1 MMPSVIRA
9 GVRSIRAVVLCGFL
23 VTPALAQTTGFLHGR
38 VTNEKGDPLPGVVII
53 LGSGSQGIRGRGTV
67 TDKSGTFQVAGLPPA
82 RDYSIRASLP
92 GFATVTLS
100 DVEVSAGRAAEVRL
114 ALYPETALREHVEV
128 RGRPDMVDLDE
139 TTTET
144 RLDAEFIDA
153 LPLFG
158 RNYQEILTL
167 APGVT
172 DADGDGNPNI
182 HGARDTDVVTLV
194 DGVSTTDPLT
204 GKAGTQLNLESIQE
218 IEIKTSGATAEFG
231 RAQGGFANI
240 VTKSGGNEFEGAF
253 KFIWRGSALDGNG
266 AGIDDPRLHAGVG
279 EAGLRDLRF
288 NDYLPY
294 LSLGGPVVKDR
305 AWFFVTSEYIQKQE
319 PVNALSAA
327 FVRELREYRQFAKLT
342 WQATTTQRLSLSL
355 SYDPQEF
362 LNEGLNGFT
371 RQESGYTTRAGGTVL
386 TLKATS
392 ILSPMV
398 ALETSLS
405 NFDGRPALVPNLD
418 RDSNGNGI
426 LFYDRN
432 RNGFPE
438 ASERDPGDDYDQD
451 GAFDVFEDANR
462 NGVLNPGEDLDGD
475 GRLTILGGCEG
486 DSREDLDC
494 DGHLDNVNEDT
505 NGDGDLY
512 SCICDINS
520 CVCINEDL
528 DNDHRLDPGT
538 EDRNGNRVLDDAVR
552 PAGPYPYGRLVPQ
565 QPDRDYTLGQ
575 SIGLVSGPHYKDY
588 SDRRGRLTLRQDLS
602 VYVPDAMGSHD
613 IKLGW
618 VVEREQFSR
627 TTRAGDIL
635 ATLDPGCWAEVEA
648 IIVTDDPGGAEGPCR
663 TSGQVTLK
671 ALLPAERSVSNQAT
685 GMTGG
690 LYVQDGFKPLA
701 NLSLG
706 VGLRFDRER
715 TGSFGYS
722 FFDPAAQ
729 RAPFDR
735 LNALIGGEKLLD
747 DFLQGNND
755 GLRNFG
761 VLGDPI
767 FSGQGPSEEQATA
780 YITDPIRVAAIGR
793 LTRHHSENSFLS
805 AKLGAL
811 YPEIFAGQALNLD
824 QLHQIGV
831 LPQVPENFA
840 LTNNN
845 LSPRLSISWD
855 PWADGRTKLFA
866 TWGRYYDK
874 LFLNTI
880 VWEAGPDYLA
890 RYYYLDPDGV
900 MVASL
905 PYRDG
910 PVLVSA
916 TPNHYVGKFLSKS
929 APSATQVDRG
939 LRTPFSDELTLGFE
953 REIAPELALSVSY
966 ISRRYRHQ
974 LQDIDVNHT
983 LRFDPLSGEPYDEFG
998 RVALNPGGSRR
1009 TEKDGRP
1016 DLYLLNPF
1024 FNQVLRIGNTNE
1036 ARYRAIEVALRR
1048 RLARR
1053 WQMQGSYTYSRAV
1066 GAAED
1071 FQSRLGNDP
1080 STVESEFGYLDYDQ
1094 RHVVKV
1100 FATTYLPHDWQVG
1113 SSVTWAS
1120 GLPFSIVS
1128 RFFALDN
1135 EGYQQFR
1142 TRFGY
1147 TAVDPDT
1154 GPRFVRLSRNSQRN
1168 DSTLDLNLNVRKSFV
1183 LGRTAAAAFVEIF
1196 NVLNT
1201 DDLRIFTYEP
1211 NKGDFNSGAD
1221 LLKPGDGIVR
1231 TSPLQLDAER
1241 RFGRR
1246 FQFGFQ
1252 FEF

>member
-1 MMPSVIRA
+1 MPSVIQY
-9 GVRSIRAVVLCGFL
+9 GVRSIRAIVLCGL
-23 VTPALAQTTGFLHGR
+23 IATPALAQTSGFIHGI
-38 VTNEKGDPLPGVVII
+38 VTDEKGAPLPGAVIL
-53 LGSGSQGIRGRGTV
+53 LGNGGPGTKGRGTV
-67 TDKSGTFQVAGLPPA
+67 ADQAGAFQIAGLAPA
-82 RDYSIRASLP
+82 LDYSVRASLH

-100 DVEVSAGRAAEVRL
+100 GVAVSAGQVSEVRL
-114 ALYPETALREHVEV
+114 TLYPESALREHVEV
-128 RGRPDMVDLDE
+128 RARANLIDLAE

-144 RLDAEFIDA
+144 RLSAEFIDA

-172 DADGDGNPNI
+172 DVDGDGNPNI
-182 HGARDTDVVTLV
+182 HGARDTDVITLV

-204 GKAGTQLNLESIQE
+204 GKVGAQLNLESIQE
-218 IEIKTSGATAEFG
+218 IEVKTSGATAEFG
-231 RAQGGFANI
+231 RAQGGFANVI
-240 VTKSGGNEFEGAF
+240 TKSGGNEFEGAF

-266 AGIDDPRLHAGVG
+266 AGIDDPLLHAGVG
-279 EAGLRDLRF
+279 ETGLRDLQF

-294 LSLGGPVVKDR
+294 LSFGGPLVKDR
-305 AWFFVTSEYIQKQE
+305 AWFFVTGEYIQKQE
-319 PVNALSAA
+319 PVNALSTA
-327 FVRELREYRQFAKLT
+327 FVRELREYRNFAKLT

-355 SYDPQEF
+355 NHDPQEF

-392 ILSPMV
+392 ILSPMA

-405 NFDGRPALVPNLD
+405 NFDGRPALVPNLG
-418 RDSNGNGI
+418 RDTNANGV
-426 LFYDRN
+426 LYYDRN
-432 RNGFPE
+432 GNGFPE

-494 DGHLDNVNEDT
+494 DGHLDNVKEDT
-505 NGDGDLY
+505 NGDGYLY

-552 PAGPYPYGRLVPQ
+552 PAGPYPYGRLVPR
-565 QPDRDYTLGQ
+565 QPDRDYILGQ
-575 SIGLVSGPHYKDY
+575 SFGLVSGPYYQDY
-588 SDRRGRLTLRQDLS
+588 SDRRERVTLRQDLS
-602 VYVPDAMGSHD
+602 LYVPDAMGSHD
-613 IKLGW
+613 VKLGW
-618 VVEREQFSR
+618 VVERERFKR
-627 TTRAGDIL
+627 TTKAGDIL
-635 ATLDPGCWAEVEA
+635 ATLDDVCEGVGITPPDTNG
-648 IIVTDDPGGAEGPCR
+648 DPSEICR
-663 TSGQVTLK
+663 STGKTVR
-671 ALLPAERSVSNQAT
+671 ALLPAERSVSNEAT

-690 LYVQDGFKPLA
+690 LYVQDSFKPLA

-715 TGSFGYS
+715 TDSSGYS
-722 FFDPAAQ
+722 SFDPAAQ

-767 FSGQGPSEEQATA
+767 FSGQGTSEEQATA

-793 LTRHHSENSFLS
+793 LTRHHSESGFLS

-811 YPEIFAGQALNLD
+811 FPEIFDGPALNLD
-824 QLHQIGV
+824 NLHQIGV

-845 LSPRLSISWD
+845 LSPRLSMSWD

-880 VWEAGPDYLA
+880 VGEAGPDYLA
-890 RYYYLDPDGV
+890 RYYSRDPTGV
-900 MVASL
+900 TVVSL

-910 PVLVSA
+910 PILVSA
-916 TPNHYVGKFLSKS
+916 TPNHYVGNFLSKS

-939 LRTPFSDELTLGFE
+939 LRTPFSDEMTLGFE

-966 ISRRYRHQ
+966 ISRRYRDQ
-974 LQDIDVNHT
+974 LQDTDVNHT
-983 LRFDPLSGEPYDEFG
+983 LRFDPVSGEPLDLFG
-998 RVALNPGGSRR
+998 RVDVLPGGSLRAA
-1009 TEKDGRP
+1009 KDGRP

-1024 FNQVLRIGNTNE
+1024 FNQVLRIGNSNE
-1036 ARYRAIEVALRR
+1036 ARYRAIELAMRR

-1053 WQMQGSYTYSRAV
+1053 WQLQGSYTYSRAV

-1100 FATTYLPHDWQVG
+1100 FATTFLPHDWQIG
-1113 SSVTWAS
+1113 SSAAWAS

-1128 RFFALDN
+1128 RFFAMDN

-1147 TAVDPDT
+1147 TAVDPET
-1154 GPRFVRLSRNSQRN
+1154 GPHFVRLARNSQRN

-1211 NKGDFNSGAD
+1211 NKGDFNSGTD
-1221 LLKPGDGIVR
+1221 LLKPGEGIVR
-1231 TSPLQLDAER
+1231 ASPLQLDAER

>member
-1 MMPSVIRA
+1 MPSVGRSVEHLIRA
-9 GVRSIRAVVLCGFL
+9 IVLCGL
-23 VTPALAQTTGFLHGR
+23 IATPALAQTTGFIHGR
-38 VTNEKGDPLPGVVII
+38 VTNERGDPLPGVVIL
-53 LGSGSQGIRGRGTV
+53 LGSDSQGIRGRGTV
-67 TDKSGTFQVAGLPPA
+67 TDKSGNFQIPGLPPA
-82 RDYSIRASLP
+82 RDYTVRASLP

-100 DVEVSAGRAAEVRL
+100 DVTVSAGQASGV
-114 ALYPETALREHVEV
+114 ALTLQPESALREHVEV
-128 RGRPDMVDLDE
+128 RARPGMIDLEE

-144 RLDAEFIDA
+144 RITAEFIDA

-158 RNYQEILTL
+158 RNYQEVLTL

-172 DADGDGNPNI
+172 DVDGDGNPNI

-204 GKAGTQLNLESIQE
+204 GKAGAQLNLESIQE
-218 IEIKTSGATAEFG
+218 IEVKTSGATAEFG
-231 RAQGGFANI
+231 RAQGGFANVI
-240 VTKSGGNEFEGAF
+240 TKSGGNEFEGAF
-253 KFIWRGSALDGNG
+253 KFVWRGSALDGNG
-266 AGIDDPRLHAGVG
+266 AGSDDPRLHAGVG

-288 NDYLPY
+288 NDYLPF
-294 LSLGGPVVKDR
+294 LSFGGPLVKDR
-305 AWFFVTSEYIQKQE
+305 AWFFVTGEYIQKQE

-327 FVRELREYRQFAKLT
+327 FVRELREYRAFAKLT

-355 SYDPQEF
+355 NYDPQEF

-392 ILSPMV
+392 IMSPMV

-405 NFDGRPALVPNLD
+405 NFDGRPALVPNLG

-432 RNGFPE
+432 RNGFSE

-451 GAFDVFEDANR
+451 GAFDVFEDANL
-462 NGVLNPGEDLDGD
+462 NGILNPGEDRDGD

-505 NGDGDLY
+505 NGDGYLY
-512 SCICDINS
+512 SCFCDINS
-520 CVCINEDL
+520 CFCINDDL

-538 EDRNGNRVLDDAVR
+538 EDRNGNGVLDDAAR

-565 QPDRDYTLGQ
+565 APDRDYIIGQ
-575 SIGLVSGPHYKDY
+575 SVGIVSGPYFKDY
-588 SDRRGRLTLRQDLS
+588 SDRRGRVTLRQDLS
-602 VYVPDAMGSHD
+602 VYVAAARGSHD
-613 IKLGW
+613 VKLGW
-618 VVEREQFSR
+618 VVEREQFRR
-627 TTRAGDIL
+627 TTKAGDIL
-635 ATLDPGCWAEVEA
+635 ATLDPVCWPEEA
-648 IIVTDDPGGAEGPCR
+648 DVIVTDDAGEAEGPCVS
-663 TSGQVTLK
+663 SGQETLK
-671 ALLPAERSVSNQAT
+671 ALLPAERSVSNKAT
-685 GMTGG
+685 AITGG
-690 LYVQDGFKPLA
+690 LYVQDSFKPLP

-755 GLRNFG
+755 GFKNLG

-767 FSGQGPSEEQATA
+767 FSGGSVEQATA

-793 LTRHHSENSFLS
+793 LTRHHSDSGFLS

-811 YPEIFAGQALNLD
+811 FPEIFDGQALNLEG
-824 QLHQIGV
+824 LHALGV
-831 LPQVPENFA
+831 LPQVRETFA

-855 PWADGRTKLFA
+855 PRADGRTKLFA

-880 VWEAGPDYLA
+880 VGEAGPDYLA
-890 RYYYLDPDGV
+890 RYYLRDPTGV
-900 MVASL
+900 TVKSL

-910 PVLVSA
+910 PILVSA
-916 TPNHYVGKFLSKS
+916 TPNHYVGQFLSKS

-983 LRFDPLSGEPYDEFG
+983 LRFDPGTGEPFDQFG
-998 RVALNPGGSRR
+998 RVDVLPGGSRR
-1009 TEKDGRP
+1009 AAKDGRP

-1024 FNQVLRIGNTNE
+1024 FNQVLRVGNANE
-1036 ARYRAIEVALRR
+1036 ARYRAIELGFRR
-1048 RLARR
+1048 RLSRR

-1100 FATTYLPHDWQVG
+1100 FGTTYLPHDWQVG
-1113 SSVTWAS
+1113 SSMTWAS
-1120 GLPFSIVS
+1120 GLPYSIVS

-1147 TAVDPDT
+1147 TAIDPVS
-1154 GPRFVRLSRNSQRN
+1154 GPRFVPMGRNSRRN
-1168 DSTLDLNLNVRKSFV
+1168 DRTIDINLNIRKSFV
-1183 LGRTAAAAFVEIF
+1183 LGRTSAAAVVEVF

-1211 NKGDFNSGAD
+1211 SKGQF
-1221 LLKPGDGIVR
+1221 KPGEGILLA
-1231 TSPLQLDAER
+1231 SPLQLDAER

-1246 FQFGFQ
+1246 FQIGLQ
-1252 FEF
+1252 IEF